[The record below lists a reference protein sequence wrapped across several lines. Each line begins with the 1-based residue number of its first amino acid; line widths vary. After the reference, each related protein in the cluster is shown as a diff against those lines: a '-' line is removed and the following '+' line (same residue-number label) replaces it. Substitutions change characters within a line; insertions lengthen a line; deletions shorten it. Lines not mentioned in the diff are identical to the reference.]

1 MNFAGLCRAS
11 LKDPAIAKL
20 QATVLVETVD
30 YHGHPRNAGG
40 DPIGAELALADPIN
54 PNDTNSTTIETQVR
68 DLENGTYEVLFRP
81 PSASRYVL
89 KLSVFERPI
98 KDYPLFFN
106 ATEHNEPIKTYG
118 RRGSGKDEFHQ
129 PVAVAVD
136 DDGLVYVV
144 DTGNSRIKVLPQF
157 FFLFLQISSSSKNSR
172 NSIFREERN
181 FLIKKWDFLVQVL
194 DENLEFQR
202 HITNEGLEGR
212 SCTGIA
218 VSEQGLVVVNW
229 RTRTI
234 TEMSTLGD
242 TIRSFSHNAFQVCSA
257 FIFYNSVSTYCE
269 KMS

>member
-1 MNFAGLCRAS
+1 MLRFQNSQVPKFKVPQFQNSGSKILNRILHSGLCRAS

-20 QATVLVETVD
+20 QATVIVETVD

-40 DPIGAELALADPIN
+40 DPIGAELTLADSIN
-54 PNDTNSTTIETQVR
+54 PADNSSVETEVR

-144 DTGNSRIKVLPQF
+144 DSGNSRIKVYME
-157 FFLFLQISSSSKNSR
+157 N
-172 NSIFREERN
+172 RE
-181 FLIKKWDFLVQVL
+181 V
-194 DENLEFQR
+194 
-202 HITNEGLEGR
+202 
-212 SCTGIA
+212 
-218 VSEQGLVVVNW
+218 
-229 RTRTI
+229 
-234 TEMSTLGD
+234 
-242 TIRSFSHNAFQVCSA
+242 
-257 FIFYNSVSTYCE
+257 
-269 KMS
+269 